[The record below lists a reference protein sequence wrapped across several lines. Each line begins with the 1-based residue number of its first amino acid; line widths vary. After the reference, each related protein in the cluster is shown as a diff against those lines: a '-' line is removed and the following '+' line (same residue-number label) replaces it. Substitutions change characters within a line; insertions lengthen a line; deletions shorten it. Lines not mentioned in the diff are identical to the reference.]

1 MTDIVLKFNEAQ
13 QAVDELNAE
22 AAKLEELTAEE
33 GALVDQI
40 AGSEWTGSGEGSWEQ
55 RQREWQKESVEESA
69 ALRRLV
75 QSGARPRAAAGV
87 VAALTG
93 TRPNELDREL
103 TGREPRR

>member
-1 MTDIVLKFNEAQ
+1 MARGT
-13 QAVDELNAE
+13 
-22 AAKLEELTAEE
+22 LEELARQFQENVRGE
-33 GALVDQI
+33 IVVVIGPSSKQAGRPDMAFAVD
-40 AGSEWTGSGEGSWEQ
+40 
-55 RQREWQKESVEESA
+55 

-93 TRPNELDREL
+93 TRANDLYREL